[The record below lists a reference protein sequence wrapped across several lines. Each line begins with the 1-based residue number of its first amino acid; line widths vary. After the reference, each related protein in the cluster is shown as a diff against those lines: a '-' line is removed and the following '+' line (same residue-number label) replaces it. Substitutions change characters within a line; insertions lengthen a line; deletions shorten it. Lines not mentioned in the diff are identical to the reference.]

1 VFNFIRNAGWLA
13 THTTFDL
20 FSVPLSLS
28 LAHFSLELWYGDNA
42 KDSDISKVKSNLEVC
57 LNKTATDGGYAQGG
71 GGKSM
76 SGSRKV
82 SIKPHT
88 GH

>member
-1 VFNFIRNAGWLA
+1 ML
-13 THTTFDL
+13 THTL
-20 FSVPLSLS
+20 SVFLS
-28 LAHFSLELWYGDNA
+28 AFFHFRPSLELWYGDNA
-42 KDSDISKVKSNLEVC
+42 KDADISKVKSNLEAC
-57 LNKTATDGGYAQGG
+57 LNKAATDGGFGQGG